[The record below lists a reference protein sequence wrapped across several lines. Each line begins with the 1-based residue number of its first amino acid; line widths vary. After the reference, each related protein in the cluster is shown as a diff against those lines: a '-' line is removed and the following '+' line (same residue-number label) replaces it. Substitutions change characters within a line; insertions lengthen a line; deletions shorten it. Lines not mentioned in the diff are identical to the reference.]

1 LDRVAS
7 LSAKIMDHHVFQLE
21 SGLQNIP
28 EAALEASRRF
38 SVSLK
43 AEGYIHCRATGILGT

>member
-1 LDRVAS
+1 MDRQ
-7 LSAKIMDHHVFQLE
+7 IFQLE

-28 EAALEASRRF
+28 EVALEASRSF

-43 AEGYIHCRATGILGT
+43 AEGYIHCRATGSLGT